1 MYQCTYCDLVQ
12 LSKIPNLKDMYG
24 PEYGY
29 KTSVSNLMVNHL
41 KKKVTKLINYGVV
54 KNNNNIL
61 DIGSNDGT
69 FLNFFSNI

>member
-1 MYQCTYCDLVQ
+1 
-12 LSKIPNLKDMYG
+12 MYG

-41 KKKVTKLINYGVV
+41 KKKFDWIKKLKVLK
-54 KNNNNIL
+54 KNPNIL

-69 FLNFFSNI
+69 FLNFFSKYDKWIHLPMPSLIAIKKK